1 MHQFFLF
8 FKELSI
14 FLLLCLLVGQLP
26 PTTSSIIID
35 DQHIED
41 NWNKAHEYFVSI
53 NQKHFIFDLSL
64 LFNLTLGKRYSKDK

>member
-26 PTTSSIIID
+26 PTTGSIIIY

-41 NWNKAHEYFVSI
+41 NWNKAHEYFGSI
-53 NQKHFIFDLSL
+53 NQKQFIFDRSL